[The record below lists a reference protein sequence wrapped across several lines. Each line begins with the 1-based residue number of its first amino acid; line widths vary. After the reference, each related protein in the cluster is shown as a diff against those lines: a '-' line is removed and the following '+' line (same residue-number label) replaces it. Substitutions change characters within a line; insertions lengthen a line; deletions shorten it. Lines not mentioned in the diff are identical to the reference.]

1 MDELDDQQD
10 ELHDVEHDVQYD
22 QDEPHDVHHDVDD
35 VQSDEAVV
43 EDSGAECQH
52 SDCYKNLKIF
62 KFWFIMISVDN
73 ASPTIILNI
82 DVSCEL

>member
-43 EDSGAECQH
+43 EDSRAEYQY
-52 SDCYKNLKIF
+52 SDCCKNLKCIN
-62 KFWFIMISVDN
+62 SG
-73 ASPTIILNI
+73 L
-82 DVSCEL
+82 